1 MTELPDG
8 WDIERVRSR
17 AGCDVEVLSC
27 DRHVILDMPGQGAQ
41 FLKAAWILSF
51 GGSCLVRPV
60 GAPDWYMGLLD
71 RDGSITCW
79 ASYGTDL
86 GTAIDGL

>member
-8 WDIERVRSR
+8 WDIERIRSR
-17 AGCDVEVLSC
+17 AGCSVEVLPC
-27 DRHVILDMPGQGAQ
+27 DRRVSLDLPGQGAQ
-41 FLKAAWILSF
+41 SLPAACILSF
-51 GGSCLVRPV
+51 GGLCLVRSV

-71 RDGSITCW
+71 HDGSITCW